1 MAALPLRG
9 RGARGT
15 SCKGANNLF
24 DWSYNP
30 GNIAG
35 SHDSATSGFLSRW
48 AFSNNTWVLG
58 TALNELYQ
66 LVTGGGA
73 GNVFSGEDWT
83 KPTGS
88 IGGGAGMPFTNSA
101 YTSCHFHLR
110 DPVIFPTSA
119 TGTGASS
126 TAATAAA
133 RSSDWN

>member
-1 MAALPLRG
+1 M
-9 RGARGT
+9 T
-15 SCKGANNLF
+15 FANDLF

-119 TGTGASS
+119 TGTGCVFDSGHS
-126 TAATAAA
+126 GGTFK
-133 RSSDWN
+133 

>member
-1 MAALPLRG
+1 MPPTPRRVVLNSANKVG
-9 RGARGT
+9 RCSSSWLNCDYTAVT
-15 SCKGANNLF
+15 DMTFANNLL

-73 GNVFSGEDWT
+73 G
-83 KPTGS
+83 
-88 IGGGAGMPFTNSA
+88 
-101 YTSCHFHLR
+101 TSSPGRC
-110 DPVIFPTSA
+110 
-119 TGTGASS
+119 
-126 TAATAAA
+126 
-133 RSSDWN
+133 